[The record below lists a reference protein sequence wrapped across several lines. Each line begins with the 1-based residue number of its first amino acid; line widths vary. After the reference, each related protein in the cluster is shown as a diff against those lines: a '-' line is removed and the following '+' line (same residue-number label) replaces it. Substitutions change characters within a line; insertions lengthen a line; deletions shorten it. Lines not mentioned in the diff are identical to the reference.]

1 MKFIPFSYLVFGSCF
16 IVQLSTKVV
25 ADNIPLSQL
34 TVPVPT
40 ENPITAQKRRV
51 GKILFWDEQ
60 LSSDNSVAC
69 GSCHIPSAGGTE
81 LLPTT
86 HPGPDGLFSTEDD
99 VLGSHGIRHYDS
111 NMTTIKDPTFGLNRQ
126 VTGRASPSN
135 INAMF
140 ATDLFW
146 DGRAQSRF
154 NDPENSDITVISSGG
169 ALENQAIAP
178 ILSSVEM
185 AKQGRTWSEVIEKLK
200 SIKPLALA
208 TNIPSD
214 IQLAIDSQPDYP
226 GMFNEAFG
234 DPEITAA
241 RIAMVLATYQRT
253 LVPDQTPWDKYIAG
267 DLTAMTAPQIAGW
280 DMFDELTVCGNCHI
294 PPLFTDNEF
303 HNIGLRPADE
313 DIGRQEV
320 TQDNNDLGRF
330 KTPSLRN
337 SGIKKSLMHTG
348 WVTSARDGLD
358 FYNAVA
364 DAENGIDNR
373 HHQFTQNQSGIPTA
387 TPGRFVD
394 YDTLSLASQSE
405 QTKANVADFM
415 ANALTD
421 PRVANEEFPFDRP
434 TLASERKF
442 NESSLLSFMSYN
454 IAGATNWSVDNAE
467 LIIETMQT
475 SAVDVIGLQE
485 AGTNP
490 QQDLLPLLPENYEII
505 TFVGNSMPIIYN
517 KDKLFLVV
525 SGSSTKDQLLWC
537 VNDRYVNYAIFSE
550 KTTGSQFI
558 FTNTHFCATFTQSDK
573 LPTGYTGEKVNQ
585 QHGAAMASFVGELT
599 ESWQLPVII
608 SGDLNA
614 NVTSNTMA
622 FLLEQQPLSDGAT
635 HSLILDDTWQETNT
649 GTKAGVD
656 WLLYS
661 PNLTSIIYA
670 EQLINDT
677 TDVAS
682 DHYPVIA
689 RLLFNDDP
697 ATDLPLDSDNDGV
710 IDDLDAFPLDNAES
724 IDTDSDG
731 VGNNSDT
738 DDDGDSVADNDDAFP
753 LDNAETIDT
762 DSDGVGNNSDT
773 DDDGDGVADNDDAFP
788 LDNAESM
795 DTDNDGVG
803 DNSDTDDDGDGIAD
817 HDDTFPLDNSESMD
831 TDSDGVGNNS
841 DTDDD
846 GDGVADNDDAFPL
859 DASRSSAESNED
871 VSEAE
876 SSSSGGSIA
885 WISLG
890 FLLIINQIRYR
901 YRFNKAMNL

>member
-1 MKFIPFSYLVFGSCF
+1 MRFTRFSYIIFSCCF
-16 IVQLSTKVV
+16 ISQFSAKVI
-25 ADNIPLSQL
+25 ADNIPLGQL
-34 TVPVPT
+34 TVPVPL

-60 LSSDNSVAC
+60 LSSDNTVAC
-69 GSCHIPSAGGTE
+69 GTCHIPSAGGTE
-81 LLPTT
+81 PLPSA
-86 HPGPDGLFSTEDD
+86 HPGPDGLLDTEDD
-99 VLGSHGIRHYDS
+99 VIGSRGIRHYDI
-111 NMTTIKDPTFGLNRQ
+111 NMATVKDPTFGHNQQ

-140 ATDLFW
+140 TADLFW
-146 DGRAQSRF
+146 DGRAKSRF
-154 NDPENSDITVISSGG
+154 DDPENSDINVFPSGG

-178 ILSSVEM
+178 ILNSIEM

-200 SIKPLALA
+200 IIKPLALA

-214 IQLAIDSQPDYP
+214 IQIAIDSQPDYP

-253 LVPDQTPWDKYIAG
+253 LISDQAPWDKYIAG

-280 DMFDELTVCGNCHI
+280 DMFNELTVCGNCHI

-313 DIGRQEV
+313 DIGRQEA
-320 TQDNNDLGRF
+320 TQNSNDLGRF

-373 HHQFTQNQSGIPTA
+373 HHQFTQNQSGIPTE

-405 QTKANVADFM
+405 QTKTNVADFI

-454 IAGATNWSVDNAE
+454 IAGATNWTTDNTE
-467 LIIETMQT
+467 LIIDIIQT
-475 SAVDVIGLQE
+475 SAVDVMGLQE
-485 AGTNP
+485 AGTTP
-490 QQDLLPLLPENYEII
+490 QQDLSQLLPENYEII
-505 TFVGNSMPIIYN
+505 SFVGNSTPIVYN
-517 KDKLFLVV
+517 KDKLFLIV
-525 SGSSTKDQLLWC
+525 SGSSTQDELLWC
-537 VNDRYVNYAIFSE
+537 VNDKYVNYAIFSD
-550 KTTGSQFI
+550 KTSGSQFI
-558 FTNTHFCATFTQSDK
+558 FTNTHFCATFTQSEK
-573 LPTGYTGEKVNQ
+573 LQVGYTAEQVNQ
-585 QHGAAMASFVGELT
+585 QHGAAMANLVSQLK

-614 NVTSNTMA
+614 NLTSNTMK
-622 FLLEQQPLSDGAT
+622 FLLEQQPLSDGTSHA
-635 HSLILDDTWQETNT
+635 LILNDTWQATNT
-649 GTKAGVD
+649 GTKTGVD

-661 PNLTSIIYA
+661 PDSTSITYA
-670 EQLINDT
+670 ERVINDT
-677 TDVAS
+677 TELAS

-689 RLLFNDDP
+689 RVLFNDDP
-697 ATDLPLDSDNDGV
+697 TTNLPLDSDNDGV
-710 IDDLDAFPLDNAES
+710 IDEFDALPLDNAES

-731 VGNNSDT
+731 IGNNSDT
-738 DDDGDSVADNDDAFP
+738 DDDGDGILDNDDIFP
-753 LDNAETIDT
+753 LDNTESIDT
-762 DSDGVGNNSDT
+762 DSDGIGNNSDT
-773 DDDGDGVADNDDAFP
+773 DDDGDGVLDNDDAFP
-788 LDNAESM
+788 LDS
-795 DTDNDGVG
+795 
-803 DNSDTDDDGDGIAD
+803 
-817 HDDTFPLDNSESMD
+817 
-831 TDSDGVGNNS
+831 
-841 DTDDD
+841 
-846 GDGVADNDDAFPL
+846 
-859 DASRSSAESNED
+859 SRSSAESNTVND
-871 VSEAE
+871 VVSSTEISETE
-876 SSSSGGSIA
+876 SSQSGGSIA
-885 WISLG
+885 WISLC
-890 FLLIINQIRYR
+890 FILLLKQRRYN
-901 YRFNKAMNL
+901 YRLNKAKIC